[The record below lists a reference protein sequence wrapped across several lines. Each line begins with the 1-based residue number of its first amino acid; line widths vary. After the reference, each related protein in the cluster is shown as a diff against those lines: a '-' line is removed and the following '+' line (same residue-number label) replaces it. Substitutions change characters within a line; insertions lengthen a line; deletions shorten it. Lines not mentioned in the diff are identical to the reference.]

1 MVRGTIKIMNAH
13 ASLMNQYPTRQDL
26 LEMSKS
32 LVIKYP
38 CLNDKTSKH
47 ITLFNKLRK
56 RFYNEKPIQNKRI
69 KSLIKTTLKNGGE
82 TDVGF
87 SSSQSVSE
95 LGSSPPV
102 KSKFML
108 HS

>member
-1 MVRGTIKIMNAH
+1 MNAH
-13 ASLMNQYPTRQDL
+13 ALLMNQYPTRQDL

-69 KSLIKTTLKNGGE
+69 KSLIKTTLENGGE
-82 TDVGF
+82 TDVDF

-95 LGSSPPV
+95 LSSSPPV